1 MFKKSSEKIIDILK
15 KNKMFFETFEEAK
28 KHIEKIWNNPDL
40 WWTSKKVQAARKI
53 YLNNFFKI
61 EKNWFQ
67 NWNNQISYLKSNL

>member
-1 MFKKSSEKIIDILK
+1 
-15 KNKMFFETFEEAK
+15 MFFETFEEAK

-61 EKNWFQ
+61 EKNLVSKLEQ
-67 NWNNQISYLKSNL
+67 SNILFEKQFID